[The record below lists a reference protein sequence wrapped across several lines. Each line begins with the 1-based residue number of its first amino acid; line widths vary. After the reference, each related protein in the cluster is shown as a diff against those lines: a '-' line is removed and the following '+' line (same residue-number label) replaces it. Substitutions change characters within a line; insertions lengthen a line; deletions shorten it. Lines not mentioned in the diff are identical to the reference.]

1 MKACATQTFNE
12 MERRYEYITKLFD
25 LLKTEQFSFRQEAQS
40 YLALGCH
47 VNSGGSDKASVAI
60 MTCTM
65 RAILIEMDIP
75 ESIISND
82 MITKAF
88 PSRRSLK
95 NLENRIG
102 VGCAMLVCY
111 EMAINN
117 VRYIS
122 WTVDH
127 GNRKDVD
134 HFVKQISFA
143 SRDDDNNRVLRAYCI
158 DANGAGHKACES
170 ADAIA
175 ITAELIDI
183 LVPGLVHDS
192 ATSDSGG
199 GGAIQY
205 LLPLLQE
212 KGMMSADARKNH
224 CDLHSLNK
232 ASERATTKTFST
244 AGIGH
249 NSPLQLLHLSSAL
262 LKEITKQYTK
272 KNLDKMWTEV
282 NKMILS
288 SDVFQSELAKY
299 GGSTFA
305 AFFEE
310 LENTANELES
320 ETVSVTTKNSSTTAP
335 NPKMPLTSRWL
346 TVFLCIQK
354 FLPYYFTLYVLAL
367 HIRSTEKCNSLL
379 HTYACSLLSLMRIKS
394 DKASDNNDDN
404 DSTSPP
410 VLYVVLLFLDAFDD
424 AFFNEHF
431 KRRMRHNPDFGIG
444 AYGFLSPYCG
454 EHSGFMNK
462 ELLDLENGGFKTHP
476 AFAKY
481 RAARDAIPNDSNVG
495 GAESAFF
502 DMMESIFF
510 SEFRAALKEHC
521 LDHWRDD
528 SHLPYLLGGS
538 PGVMRALLSWL
549 HYHIELTAEQIGT

>member
-1 MKACATQTFNE
+1 M
-12 MERRYEYITKLFD
+12 
-25 LLKTEQFSFRQEAQS
+25 KTEQFSFRQEAQS

-65 RAILIEMDIP
+65 RAILIEMGIP

-158 DANGAGHKACES
+158 DANGAGHKACEG

-212 KGMMSADARKNH
+212 K
-224 CDLHSLNK
+224 
-232 ASERATTKTFST
+232 
-244 AGIGH
+244 
-249 NSPLQLLHLSSAL
+249 
-262 LKEITKQYTK
+262 
-272 KNLDKMWTEV
+272 
-282 NKMILS
+282 
-288 SDVFQSELAKY
+288 
-299 GGSTFA
+299 
-305 AFFEE
+305 
-310 LENTANELES
+310 
-320 ETVSVTTKNSSTTAP
+320 
-335 NPKMPLTSRWL
+335 
-346 TVFLCIQK
+346 
-354 FLPYYFTLYVLAL
+354 
-367 HIRSTEKCNSLL
+367 
-379 HTYACSLLSLMRIKS
+379 
-394 DKASDNNDDN
+394 
-404 DSTSPP
+404 
-410 VLYVVLLFLDAFDD
+410 
-424 AFFNEHF
+424 
-431 KRRMRHNPDFGIG
+431 
-444 AYGFLSPYCG
+444 
-454 EHSGFMNK
+454 
-462 ELLDLENGGFKTHP
+462 
-476 AFAKY
+476 
-481 RAARDAIPNDSNVG
+481 
-495 GAESAFF
+495 
-502 DMMESIFF
+502 
-510 SEFRAALKEHC
+510 
-521 LDHWRDD
+521 
-528 SHLPYLLGGS
+528 
-538 PGVMRALLSWL
+538 
-549 HYHIELTAEQIGT
+549 